1 MISVSKDCIQ
11 HVSFSSG
18 YNVLICLVIAAV
30 MDQRALWFALFLPL
44 SLSFDTEETIMRT
57 IGVQKDVTP
66 LCSNSRVDYISIVCT
81 IKTKGS
87 RAEGCR
93 LQYQHRRGFENKCNS
108 RFRLV
113 KENRV
118 VFLQMINLTA
128 EDSGKS
134 TCECSRSDG
143 TDIIHLLI
151 SGEEAH
157 TSPVRQLMSSTV
169 ICICTGIV
177 IVAGVVLGF
186 ILRQNHCRYP
196 KRKEPHGSIDK
207 VDDDATYTS
216 LHGASDEFYQTVQY
230 QPGADN
236 SREATDTDT
245 AITTVTAQLKQEID
259 KRKRDQ
265 SFDIYQNISF

>member
-1 MISVSKDCIQ
+1 
-11 HVSFSSG
+11 
-18 YNVLICLVIAAV
+18 

-57 IGVQKDVTP
+57 IGEQKDVTP
-66 LCSNSRVDYISIVCT
+66 LCSKSRVDYIWIVCT
-81 IKTKGS
+81 IKTKGN
-87 RAEGCR
+87 RPKGCR
-93 LQYQHRRGFENKCNS
+93 LQYQHGRGFENECDS

-151 SGEEAH
+151 SAEEAH
-157 TSPVRQLMSSTV
+157 TSPVRQLMSITV

-177 IVAGVVLGF
+177 IVVGVVLGF
-186 ILRQNHCRYP
+186 ILRQNRCRYP
-196 KRKEPHGSIDK
+196 TRKEPPVSIGKIDY
-207 VDDDATYTS
+207 DATYTS
-216 LHGASDEFYQTVQY
+216 LYRESDEFYQTVRHQAY
-230 QPGADN
+230 N
-236 SREATDTDT
+236 SEEATDRDA
-245 AITTVTAQLKQEID
+245 AITTVTAQLKQEIE

-265 SFDIYQNISF
+265 SFDIYQNITF